1 MCASYRY
8 NSAMHFDHARGFTP
22 LRHYLY
28 PHRCLRARTAT
39 ELDFWD
45 ILLARTDP
53 QIGLSSLHISRDIMA
68 SRILSR
74 PTFYK
79 LMRQAEASGL
89 IRRWPGD
96 ASSGG
101 PGRGEYLVEL
111 APWPPE
117 RAFYKP
123 IAYVREQWLK
133 AVRGMAAKQ
142 VLNLF
147 HLILTQDPLRSAD
160 DSPLL
165 FISDLRRASSEA
177 LGRALSHR
185 VLRAALANLT
195 ELGLVTVHEAE
206 GLRRYALN
214 TRAFNTRAPGRKE
227 ITAEIARLLGL
238 EAERD
243 APWIRL
249 LADFVE
255 IGGHRLRE
263 VPAIY
268 RRFLSLHP
276 LIATE
281 RDLEALRANLR
292 QRAPWRSTNYR
303 VVLDDFV
310 RECRAIRQVQQVR
323 SQRLRLRFG
332 THSVVGEMLHWE
344 RDRWQGVVSA
354 MLRYEVRQ
362 ARPAHSDAR
371 EGDEV
376 LPQIFLWRQGSMIPL
391 EMPPTGS
398 ASRARRVRRLDLTRW
413 LRGLTPEEPVSLVA
427 ALPRPATG
435 VCLQAMVSLGVRT

>member
-1 MCASYRY
+1 MQ
-8 NSAMHFDHARGFTP
+8 FDHARGFTP

-45 ILLARTDP
+45 ILLARADP
-53 QIGLSSLHISRDIMA
+53 QAGLSGLQIHRDITA

-79 LMRQAEASGL
+79 LMRQAEADGL

-96 ASSGG
+96 AFSGG
-101 PGRGEYLVEL
+101 SGRGEYIVEM
-111 APWPPE
+111 APWPPTQ
-117 RAFYKP
+117 AFYKP
-123 IAYVREQWLK
+123 LAYVRGKWLK
-133 AVRGMAAKQ
+133 VVRGLAAKQ

-147 HLILTQDPLRSAD
+147 HLILTRDALFSAD
-160 DSPLL
+160 DSPVL
-165 FISDLRRASSEA
+165 FISDLRRVSREA
-177 LGRALSHR
+177 LGQSLSHR
-185 VLRAALANLT
+185 VLRTALASLT
-195 ELGLVTVHEAE
+195 ELGLVTAQESD

-214 TRAFNTRAPGRKE
+214 TKAFDTRAPDRKE
-227 ITAEIARLLGL
+227 IAAEIARLLGL
-238 EAERD
+238 KPEGD

-268 RRFLSLHP
+268 RRLLSLHP
-276 LIATE
+276 LISTE
-281 RDLEALRANLR
+281 RDLETLRANLR

-310 RECRAIRQVQQVR
+310 RERRAVRQVQQVR
-323 SQRLRLRFG
+323 SQRVRLRFG
-332 THSVVGEMLHWE
+332 THSVVGETLDWE
-344 RDRWQGVVSA
+344 RERWQGVVSA
-354 MLRYEVRQ
+354 LLRYEVRQ
-362 ARPAHSDAR
+362 ARPAHPDAG

-376 LPQIFLWRQGSMIPL
+376 LPWLFLWRQGSMIPL
-391 EMPPTGS
+391 ETPPTGS
-398 ASRARRVRRLDLTRW
+398 GPSARRLRRLDLTRW

-435 VCLQAMVSLGVRT
+435 VCIQAMVSLGVRT

>member
-1 MCASYRY
+1 MQ
-8 NSAMHFDHARGFTP
+8 FDHARGFTP

-45 ILLARTDP
+45 ILLARADP
-53 QIGLSSLHISRDIMA
+53 QIGLSSLQIHRDVTA
-68 SRILSR
+68 SHILSR

-79 LMRQAEASGL
+79 LMRRAEADGL
-89 IRRWPGD
+89 IRRWSGD
-96 ASSGG
+96 ALSGG
-101 PGRGEYLVEL
+101 PGRDEYIVEI
-111 APWPPE
+111 AHWPPE
-117 RAFYKP
+117 QAFYKP
-123 IAYVREQWLK
+123 LAYVQGKWLQ
-133 AVRGMAAKQ
+133 AVRGLAAKQ

-147 HLILTQDPLRSAD
+147 LVILARDLRCSAS

-165 FISDLRRASSEA
+165 FVSDLRRASSEA
-177 LGRALSHR
+177 FGQALSHQ
-185 VLRAALANLT
+185 VLRTALAGLA
-195 ELGLVTVHEAE
+195 ELGLVTMHESA
-206 GLRRYALN
+206 GLRRYALDM
-214 TRAFNTRAPGRKE
+214 RAFDTRAPDRKE
-227 ITAEIARLLGL
+227 ITAEVVRLLGL
-238 EAERD
+238 RPERD

-268 RRFLSLHP
+268 RRLLSLHP

-281 RDLEALRANLR
+281 RDLETLRANLR
-292 QRAPWRSTNYR
+292 QRVPWRSTNYR

-310 RECRAIRQVQQVR
+310 RERRAVRQVQQVR
-323 SQRLRLRFG
+323 SQRVRLRFG
-332 THSVVGEMLHWE
+332 AHSVVGEMLRWE

-362 ARPAHSDAR
+362 ARPAHPDAG

-391 EMPPTGS
+391 ETPPAGS
-398 ASRARRVRRLDLTRW
+398 GSPARGLRRLDLTRW
-413 LRGLTPEEPVSLVA
+413 LHGLTPEEPVSLVA
-427 ALPRPATG
+427 ALPRPAAG
-435 VCLQAMVSLGVRT
+435 VCIQAMVSLGVRT